1 MIPSYKEMMLPI
13 LEFVAQR
20 KEANTKEISKFI
32 IEYFKLT
39 DEEIL
44 QKIKS
49 GTLTYVSR
57 TGWALSYLATTA
69 QVRSKPK
76 MIPLQK
82 VGRSLFAITNFG
94 KELISSKDAK
104 EKFISWYDEI
114 YKQEIKQE
122 KEEAIENTPDDNIEE
137 ALCKIKEELKSEILS
152 SILEKEPRFFE
163 YLVTK
168 LLEKMS
174 YGTGSL
180 TNKGPDGGIYGIID
194 EDELGLSKIYI
205 QAKRYKDGSNIGRQE
220 IQQFIGAISN
230 KNTKKGVFITTAK
243 FTKEAEMFAKDS
255 QNFSVVLIDGDRL
268 AELMIKYKVGV
279 QTSQIYEICKIDT
292 DFFDE
297 NNF

>member
-20 KEANTKEISKFI
+20 KEANRSEISKFI

-49 GTLTYVSR
+49 GTLTYISR

-82 VGRSLFAITNFG
+82 VGRSLFSITNFG
-94 KELISSKDAK
+94 KEMISGKDAK

-122 KEEAIENTPDDNIEE
+122 KKEVVENTPDDNIEE

-163 YLVTK
+163 HLVTE
-168 LLEKMS
+168 LLEKMD

-180 TNKGPDGGIYGIID
+180 TNKGPDGGIDGIID

-243 FTKEAEMFAKDS
+243 FTKEAQTFVKDS

-279 QTSQIYEICKIDT
+279 QIGQIYEICKIDT
-292 DFFDE
+292 DFFEE

>member
-1 MIPSYKEMMLPI
+1 MMLPI
-13 LEFVAQR
+13 LEFVAQK

-32 IEYFKLT
+32 IEYFRPT
-39 DEEIL
+39 DDEIL

-49 GTLTYVSR
+49 GTLIYVSR
-57 TGWALSYLATTA
+57 TGWALSYLSTTA
-69 QVRSKPK
+69 QVKSKPK
-76 MIPLQK
+76 RMPLQK

-94 KELISSKDAK
+94 KELISDKDAK
-104 EKFISWYDEI
+104 DKFISWYNEI

-122 KEEAIENTPDDNIEE
+122 KQEAIENTPDDNIEE
-137 ALCKIKEELKSEILS
+137 ALKKIKEDLKSEILS

-180 TNKGPDGGIYGIID
+180 TSKGLEGGIDGIID

-205 QAKRYKDGSNIGRQE
+205 QAKRYKDSSNITSQE

-243 FTKEAEMFAKDS
+243 FTKNAEEFAKNN

-268 AELMIKYKVGV
+268 AELMIKFKVGV
-279 QTSQIYEICKIDT
+279 QTGQIYEICKIDT
-292 DFFDE
+292 DFFE
-297 NNF
+297 ESIF

>member
-13 LEFVAQR
+13 LEFVAQK

-32 IEYFKLT
+32 IEYFRLT
-39 DEEIL
+39 DDEIL

-49 GTLTYVSR
+49 GTLIYVSR
-57 TGWALSYLATTA
+57 TGWALSYLSTTA
-69 QVRSKPK
+69 QVKSKPK
-76 MIPLQK
+76 RMPLQK

-94 KELISSKDAK
+94 KELISDKDAK
-104 EKFISWYDEI
+104 EKFISWYNEI

-122 KEEAIENTPDDNIEE
+122 KQEAIENTPDDNIEE
-137 ALCKIKEELKSEILS
+137 ALKKIKEDLKSEILS

-180 TNKGPDGGIYGIID
+180 TSKGPDGGIDGIID

-243 FTKEAEMFAKDS
+243 FTKEAQPFAKAS

>member
-13 LEFVAQR
+13 LEFVAQK

-32 IEYFKLT
+32 IEYFRLT
-39 DEEIL
+39 DDEIL

-49 GTLTYVSR
+49 GTLIYVSR
-57 TGWALSYLATTA
+57 TGWALSYLSTTA
-69 QVRSKPK
+69 QVKSKPK
-76 MIPLQK
+76 RMPLQK

-94 KELISSKDAK
+94 KELISDKDAK
-104 EKFISWYDEI
+104 EKFISWYNEI

-122 KEEAIENTPDDNIEE
+122 KQEAIENTPDDNIEE
-137 ALCKIKEELKSEILS
+137 ALKKIKEDLKSEILS

-180 TNKGPDGGIYGIID
+180 TSKGPDGGIDGIID

-230 KNTKKGVFITTAK
+230 KNTKKGVFISTAK
-243 FTKEAEMFAKDS
+243 FTKEAQTFAKDS

>member
-1 MIPSYKEMMLPI
+1 MMLPI
-13 LEFVAQR
+13 LEFVAQK
-20 KEANTKEISKFI
+20 KEATTKEISKFI

-39 DEEIL
+39 DDEIL

-57 TGWALSYLATTA
+57 TGWALSYLSTTA
-69 QVRSKPK
+69 QVKSKPK
-76 MIPLQK
+76 RMPLQK

-94 KELISSKDAK
+94 KELISDKDAK
-104 EKFISWYDEI
+104 DKFISWYNEI

-122 KEEAIENTPDDNIEE
+122 KQEAIENTPDDNIEE
-137 ALCKIKEELKSEILS
+137 ALKKIKEDLKSEILS

-180 TNKGPDGGIYGIID
+180 TSKGPDGGIDGIID

-205 QAKRYKDGSNIGRQE
+205 QAKRHKDSSSITSQE

-243 FTKEAEMFAKDS
+243 FTKNAEEFAKNN

-268 AELMIKYKVGV
+268 AELMIKFKVGV
-279 QTSQIYEICKIDT
+279 QTGQIYEICKIDT
-292 DFFDE
+292 DFFE
-297 NNF
+297 ESIF

>member
-1 MIPSYKEMMLPI
+1 MIPSYKDMMLPI
-13 LEFVAQR
+13 LEFVAQK

-32 IEYFKLT
+32 IEYFRLT
-39 DEEIL
+39 DDEIL

-49 GTLTYVSR
+49 GTLIYVSR
-57 TGWALSYLATTA
+57 TGWALSYLSTTA
-69 QVRSKPK
+69 QVKSKPK
-76 MIPLQK
+76 RMPLQK

-94 KELISSKDAK
+94 KELISDKDAK
-104 EKFISWYDEI
+104 DKFISWYNEI

-122 KEEAIENTPDDNIEE
+122 KQEAIENTPDDNIEE
-137 ALCKIKEELKSEILS
+137 ALKKIKEDLKSEILS

-180 TNKGPDGGIYGIID
+180 TSKGPDGGIDGIID

-230 KNTKKGVFITTAK
+230 KNTKKGVFISTAK
-243 FTKEAEMFAKDS
+243 FTKEAQTFAKDS

>member
-13 LEFVAQR
+13 LEFVAQK

-32 IEYFKLT
+32 IEYFRLT
-39 DEEIL
+39 DDEIL

-49 GTLTYVSR
+49 GTLIYVSR
-57 TGWALSYLATTA
+57 TGWALSYLSTTA
-69 QVRSKPK
+69 QVKSKPK
-76 MIPLQK
+76 RMPLQK

-94 KELISSKDAK
+94 KELISDKDAK
-104 EKFISWYDEI
+104 EKFISWYNEI

-122 KEEAIENTPDDNIEE
+122 KQEAIENTPDDNIEE
-137 ALCKIKEELKSEILS
+137 ALKKIKEDLKSEILS

-180 TNKGPDGGIYGIID
+180 TSKGPDGGIDGIID

-230 KNTKKGVFITTAK
+230 KNTKKGVFITTAQ
-243 FTKEAEMFAKDS
+243 FTKEAQTFAKDS

>member
-49 GTLTYVSR
+49 GTLTYISR

-82 VGRSLFAITNFG
+82 VGRSLFSITNFG
-94 KELISSKDAK
+94 KEMISGKDAK

-122 KEEAIENTPDDNIEE
+122 KKEVVENTPDDNIEE

-163 YLVTK
+163 HLVTE
-168 LLEKMS
+168 LLEKMD

-180 TNKGPDGGIYGIID
+180 TNKGPDGGIDGIID

-243 FTKEAEMFAKDS
+243 FTKDAQTFVKDS

-279 QTSQIYEICKIDT
+279 QIGQIYEICKIDT
-292 DFFDE
+292 DFFEE

>member
-1 MIPSYKEMMLPI
+1 MMLPI

-20 KEANTKEISKFI
+20 KEANRSEISKFI
-32 IEYFKLT
+32 IEHFKLE
-39 DEEIL
+39 DKDFL
-44 QKIKS
+44 QKIKN
-49 GTLTYVSR
+49 GTPTYISR
-57 TGWALSYLATTA
+57 ISWALFYLATTA

-82 VGRSLFAITNFG
+82 VGRSLFSITNFG
-94 KELISSKDAK
+94 KELISGKDAK

-114 YKQEIKQE
+114 YKQEIKKE
-122 KEEAIENTPDDNIEE
+122 KKEAVENTPDDSLKE
-137 ALCKIKEELKSEILS
+137 AYEKIKEELKSEILS
-152 SILEKEPRFFE
+152 NILEKEPSFFE
-163 YLVTK
+163 HLVAE
-168 LLEKMS
+168 LLERMD

-180 TNKGPDGGIYGIID
+180 TNKGPDGGIDGIID

-205 QAKRYKDGSNIGRQE
+205 QAKRYKDGSNISRQE

-243 FTKEAEMFAKDS
+243 FTKEAQTFAKDS

-279 QTSQIYEICKIDT
+279 QIGQIYEICKIDT
-292 DFFDE
+292 DFFEE

>member
-49 GTLTYVSR
+49 GTLTYISR

-82 VGRSLFAITNFG
+82 VGRSLFSITNFG
-94 KELISSKDAK
+94 KELISNKDAK

-122 KEEAIENTPDDNIEE
+122 KKEVVENTPDDNIEE

-168 LLEKMS
+168 LLEKMD

-180 TNKGPDGGIYGIID
+180 TNKGSDGGIDGIID

-205 QAKRYKDGSNIGRQE
+205 QAKRYKDLSNIGRQE

-243 FTKEAEMFAKDS
+243 FTKEAQTFAKDS

-279 QTSQIYEICKIDT
+279 QIGQIYEICKIDT

>member
-1 MIPSYKEMMLPI
+1 MIPSYKDMMLPI
-13 LEFVAQR
+13 LEFVAQK

-32 IEYFKLT
+32 IEYFRLT
-39 DEEIL
+39 DDEIL

-49 GTLTYVSR
+49 GTLIYVSR
-57 TGWALSYLATTA
+57 TGWALSYLSTTA
-69 QVRSKPK
+69 QVKSKPK
-76 MIPLQK
+76 RMPLQK

-94 KELISSKDAK
+94 KELISDKDAK
-104 EKFISWYDEI
+104 DKFISWYNEI

-122 KEEAIENTPDDNIEE
+122 KQEAIENTPDDNIEE
-137 ALCKIKEELKSEILS
+137 ALKKIKEDLKSEILS

-180 TNKGPDGGIYGIID
+180 TSKGPDGGIDGIID

-205 QAKRYKDGSNIGRQE
+205 QAKRHKDSSSITSQE

-243 FTKEAEMFAKDS
+243 FTKNAEEFAKNN
-255 QNFSVVLIDGDRL
+255 QNFSVVLIDGNRL
-268 AELMIKYKVGV
+268 AELMIKHKAGV
-279 QTSQIYEICKIDT
+279 QTGQIYEICKIDT
-292 DFFDE
+292 DFFE
-297 NNF
+297 ESIF

>member
-1 MIPSYKEMMLPI
+1 MIPSYKDMMLPI
-13 LEFVAQR
+13 LEFVAQK
-20 KEANTKEISKFI
+20 KEATTKEISKFI

-39 DEEIL
+39 DDEIL

-49 GTLTYVSR
+49 GTLIYVSR
-57 TGWALSYLATTA
+57 TGWALSYLSTTA
-69 QVRSKPK
+69 QVKSKPK
-76 MIPLQK
+76 RMPLQK

-94 KELISSKDAK
+94 KELISDKDAK
-104 EKFISWYDEI
+104 DKFISWYNEI

-122 KEEAIENTPDDNIEE
+122 KQEAIENTPDDNIEE
-137 ALCKIKEELKSEILS
+137 ALKKIKEDLKSEILS

-180 TNKGPDGGIYGIID
+180 TSKGPDGGIDGIID

-205 QAKRYKDGSNIGRQE
+205 QAKRHKDSSSITSQE

-243 FTKEAEMFAKDS
+243 FTKNAEEFAKNN

-268 AELMIKYKVGV
+268 AELMIKFKVGV
-279 QTSQIYEICKIDT
+279 QTGQIYEICKIDT
-292 DFFDE
+292 DFFE
-297 NNF
+297 ESIF

>member
-1 MIPSYKEMMLPI
+1 MMLPI
-13 LEFVAQR
+13 LEFVAQK

-32 IEYFKLT
+32 IEYFRLT
-39 DEEIL
+39 DDEIL

-49 GTLTYVSR
+49 GTLIYVSR
-57 TGWALSYLATTA
+57 TGWALSYLSTTA
-69 QVRSKPK
+69 QVKSKPK
-76 MIPLQK
+76 RMPLQK

-94 KELISSKDAK
+94 KELISDKDAK
-104 EKFISWYDEI
+104 DKFISWYNEI

-122 KEEAIENTPDDNIEE
+122 KQEAIENTPDDNIEE
-137 ALCKIKEELKSEILS
+137 ALKKIKEDLKSEILS

-180 TNKGPDGGIYGIID
+180 TSKGPDGGIDGIID

-205 QAKRYKDGSNIGRQE
+205 QAKRYKDSSNITSQE

-243 FTKEAEMFAKDS
+243 FTKNAEEFAKNN

-268 AELMIKYKVGV
+268 SELMIKFKVGV
-279 QTSQIYEICKIDT
+279 QTGQIYEICKIDT
-292 DFFDE
+292 DFFE
-297 NNF
+297 ESIF

>member
-1 MIPSYKEMMLPI
+1 MIPSYKDMMLPI
-13 LEFVAQR
+13 LEFVAQK

-32 IEYFKLT
+32 IEYFRLT
-39 DEEIL
+39 DDEIL

-49 GTLTYVSR
+49 GTLIYVSR
-57 TGWALSYLATTA
+57 TGWALSYLSTTA
-69 QVRSKPK
+69 QVKSKPK
-76 MIPLQK
+76 RMPLQK

-94 KELISSKDAK
+94 KELISDKDAK
-104 EKFISWYDEI
+104 DKFISWYNEI

-122 KEEAIENTPDDNIEE
+122 KQEAIENTPDDNIEE
-137 ALCKIKEELKSEILS
+137 ALKKIKEDLKSEILS

-180 TNKGPDGGIYGIID
+180 TSKGPDGGIDGIID

-205 QAKRYKDGSNIGRQE
+205 QAKRYKDSSSIGSQE

-230 KNTKKGVFITTAK
+230 KNTKKGSL
-243 FTKEAEMFAKDS
+243 S
-255 QNFSVVLIDGDRL
+255 QRL
-268 AELMIKYKVGV
+268 NLQKMPRNLPKIIKILAW
-279 QTSQIYEICKIDT
+279 S
-292 DFFDE
+292 
-297 NNF
+297 

>member
-13 LEFVAQR
+13 LEFVAQK

-32 IEYFKLT
+32 IEYFRLT
-39 DEEIL
+39 DDEIL

-49 GTLTYVSR
+49 GTLIYVSR
-57 TGWALSYLATTA
+57 TGWALSYLSTTA
-69 QVRSKPK
+69 QVKSKPK
-76 MIPLQK
+76 RMPLQK

-94 KELISSKDAK
+94 KELISDKDAK
-104 EKFISWYDEI
+104 EKFISWYNEI

-122 KEEAIENTPDDNIEE
+122 KQEAIENTPDDNIEE
-137 ALCKIKEELKSEILS
+137 ALKKIKEDLKSEILS

-180 TNKGPDGGIYGIID
+180 TSKGPDGGIDGIID

>member
-1 MIPSYKEMMLPI
+1 MIPSYKDMMLPI
-13 LEFVAQR
+13 LEFVAQK

-32 IEYFKLT
+32 IEYFRLT
-39 DEEIL
+39 DDEIL

-49 GTLTYVSR
+49 GTLIYVSR
-57 TGWALSYLATTA
+57 TGWALSYLSTTA
-69 QVRSKPK
+69 QVKSKPK
-76 MIPLQK
+76 RMPLQK

-94 KELISSKDAK
+94 KELISDKDAK
-104 EKFISWYDEI
+104 DKFISWYNEI

-122 KEEAIENTPDDNIEE
+122 KQEAIENTPDDNIEE
-137 ALCKIKEELKSEILS
+137 ALKKIKEDLKSEILS

-180 TNKGPDGGIYGIID
+180 TSKGPDGGIDGIID

-205 QAKRYKDGSNIGRQE
+205 QAKRYKDSSNITSQE

-243 FTKEAEMFAKDS
+243 FTKNAEEFAKNN

-268 AELMIKYKVGV
+268 SELMIKFKVGV
-279 QTSQIYEICKIDT
+279 QTGQIYEICKIDT
-292 DFFDE
+292 DFFE
-297 NNF
+297 ESIF

>member
-1 MIPSYKEMMLPI
+1 MIPSYKDMMLPI
-13 LEFVAQR
+13 LEFVAQK
-20 KEANTKEISKFI
+20 KEATTKEISKFI

-39 DEEIL
+39 DDEIL

-57 TGWALSYLATTA
+57 TGWALSYLSTTA
-69 QVRSKPK
+69 QVKSKPK
-76 MIPLQK
+76 RMPLQK

-104 EKFISWYDEI
+104 EKFISWYNEI

-122 KEEAIENTPDDNIEE
+122 KQEAIENTPDDNIEE
-137 ALCKIKEELKSEILS
+137 ALKKIKEDLKSEILS

-180 TNKGPDGGIYGIID
+180 TNKGLDGGIDGIID
-194 EDELGLSKIYI
+194 EDELGLFQIYI
-205 QAKRYKDGSNIGRQE
+205 QAKRHKDSNSIISQE

-230 KNTKKGVFITTAK
+230 KNTKKGAFITTAK
-243 FTKEAEMFAKDS
+243 FTKNAEEFAKNN

-268 AELMIKYKVGV
+268 AELMIKFKVGV
-279 QTSQIYEICKIDT
+279 QTGQIYEICKIDT
-292 DFFDE
+292 DFFE
-297 NNF
+297 ESIF

>member
-1 MIPSYKEMMLPI
+1 MIPSYKDMMLPI
-13 LEFVAQR
+13 LEFVAQK
-20 KEANTKEISKFI
+20 KEATTKEISKFI

-39 DEEIL
+39 DDEIL

-49 GTLTYVSR
+49 GTLIYVSR
-57 TGWALSYLATTA
+57 TGWALSYLSTTA
-69 QVRSKPK
+69 QVKSKPK
-76 MIPLQK
+76 RMPLQK

-94 KELISSKDAK
+94 KELISDKDAK
-104 EKFISWYDEI
+104 DKFISWYNEI

-122 KEEAIENTPDDNIEE
+122 KQEAIENTPDDNIEE
-137 ALCKIKEELKSEILS
+137 ALKKIKEDLKSEILS

-180 TNKGPDGGIYGIID
+180 TSKGPDGGIDGIID

-205 QAKRYKDGSNIGRQE
+205 QAKRHKDSSSITSQE

-243 FTKEAEMFAKDS
+243 FTKNAEEFAKNN
-255 QNFSVVLIDGDRL
+255 QNFSVVLIDGNRL
-268 AELMIKYKVGV
+268 AELMIKHKAGV
-279 QTSQIYEICKIDT
+279 QTGQIYEICKIDT
-292 DFFDE
+292 DFFE
-297 NNF
+297 ESIF

>member
-1 MIPSYKEMMLPI
+1 MMLPI

-20 KEANTKEISKFI
+20 KEANRSEISKFI
-32 IEYFKLT
+32 IEYFKLE
-39 DEEIL
+39 DKDFL
-44 QKIKS
+44 QKIKN
-49 GTLTYVSR
+49 GTPTYISR
-57 TGWALSYLATTA
+57 TSWALFYLATTA

-122 KEEAIENTPDDNIEE
+122 KKEAVENTPDDNIEE

-163 YLVTK
+163 HLVTE
-168 LLEKMS
+168 LLERMD

-180 TNKGPDGGIYGIID
+180 TNKGPDGGIDGIID

-205 QAKRYKDGSNIGRQE
+205 QAKRYKDGSNISRQE

-230 KNTKKGVFITTAK
+230 KNTQKGVFITTAK
-243 FTKEAEMFAKDS
+243 FTKEAQTFAKDS

-292 DFFDE
+292 DFFEE

>member
-13 LEFVAQR
+13 LEFVAQK

-32 IEYFKLT
+32 IEYFRLT
-39 DEEIL
+39 DDEIL

-49 GTLTYVSR
+49 GTLIYVSR
-57 TGWALSYLATTA
+57 TGWALSYLSTTA
-69 QVRSKPK
+69 QVKSKPK
-76 MIPLQK
+76 RMPLQK

-94 KELISSKDAK
+94 KELISDKDAK
-104 EKFISWYDEI
+104 DKFISWYNEI

-122 KEEAIENTPDDNIEE
+122 KQEAIENTPDDNIEE
-137 ALCKIKEELKSEILS
+137 ALKKIKEDLKSEILS

-180 TNKGPDGGIYGIID
+180 TSKGPDGGIDGIID

-205 QAKRYKDGSNIGRQE
+205 QAKRHKDSSSITSQE

-243 FTKEAEMFAKDS
+243 FTKNAEEFAKNN
-255 QNFSVVLIDGDRL
+255 QNFSIVLIDGDRL
-268 AELMIKYKVGV
+268 AELMIKFKVGV
-279 QTSQIYEICKIDT
+279 QTGQIYEICKIDT
-292 DFFDE
+292 DFFE
-297 NNF
+297 ESIF

>member
-13 LEFVAQR
+13 LEFVAQK

-32 IEYFKLT
+32 IEYFRLT
-39 DEEIL
+39 DDEIL

-49 GTLTYVSR
+49 GTLIYVSR
-57 TGWALSYLATTA
+57 TGWALSYLSTTA
-69 QVRSKPK
+69 QVKSKPK
-76 MIPLQK
+76 RMPLQK

-94 KELISSKDAK
+94 KELISDKDAK
-104 EKFISWYDEI
+104 EKFISWYNEI

-122 KEEAIENTPDDNIEE
+122 KQEAIENTPDDNIEE
-137 ALCKIKEELKSEILS
+137 ALKKIKEDLKSEILS

-180 TNKGPDGGIYGIID
+180 TSKGPDGGIDGIID

-230 KNTKKGVFITTAK
+230 KNTKKGVFISTAK
-243 FTKEAEMFAKDS
+243 FTKEAQTFAKDS

-279 QTSQIYEICKIDT
+279 
-292 DFFDE
+292 
-297 NNF
+297 

>member
-1 MIPSYKEMMLPI
+1 MIPSYKDMMLPI
-13 LEFVAQR
+13 LEFVAQKDKTNR
-20 KEANTKEISKFI
+20 SEIHKFI
-32 IEYFKLT
+32 VNHFKLT
-39 DEEIL
+39 DEDLL
-44 QKIKS
+44 QRIKR
-49 GTLTYVSR
+49 GTPTYINR
-57 TGWALSYLATTA
+57 ADWALTYLATTA
-69 QVRSKPK
+69 QVKAKPE
-76 MIPLQK
+76 MIPLDK
-82 VGRSLFAITNFG
+82 VDKSLFSITNFG
-94 KELISSKDAK
+94 DKLIKDKDKESKFA
-104 EKFISWYDEI
+104 SWYNKI

-122 KEEAIENTPDDNIEE
+122 KQEAIENTPDDNIEE
-137 ALCKIKEELKSEILS
+137 ALKKIKEDLKSKILY

-180 TNKGPDGGIYGIID
+180 TNKGPDGGIDGIID

-205 QAKRYKDGSNIGRQE
+205 QAKRYKDGSSIGRQE

-243 FTKEAEMFAKDS
+243 FTKEAETFAKDS

-292 DFFDE
+292 DFFE
-297 NNF
+297 ESIF